1 MTMKTKRI
9 LATTGGT
16 ALSTVLAVLIAT
28 QFKPEPEFAAESIPT
43 ESTQSVVSVENLK
56 PTQSEVIEIPETSK
70 PNEAVEKQP
79 TESEIEDEI
88 KEFIE
93 NGGTEVKQD
102 FTKTEKESKP
112 PEPPK
117 LEDETALTNPTK
129 EPTYKPEQTEI
140 VPEEKTESTPA
151 HGQKKD
157 GKIYINGFGWITDE
171 GGGGE
176 GVTDNEMYQ
185 NGNKIGYFG

>member
-16 ALSTVLAVLIAT
+16 ALSAVLAVLIAT
-28 QFKPEPEFAAESIPT
+28 QFKPEPEITAESIPA
-43 ESTQSVVSVENLK
+43 ESTQSAVSVETLN

-70 PNEAVEKQP
+70 PTEAVEKQP
-79 TESEIEDEI
+79 TESEIDDEI

-102 FTKTEKESKP
+102 FTKPEKESKP

-117 LEDETALTNPTK
+117 LEDEAELTNPTK
-129 EPTYKPEQTEI
+129 EPTYEHEQTEI
-140 VPEEKTESTPA
+140 IPEEKTENTPA